1 VRHGGIGLQ
10 RRRRGRGFSY
20 LDVDGTPVK
29 DTETLERIRSLA
41 IPPAWT
47 DVWICPDPDGH
58 LQATGR
64 DAAGRLQYRYH
75 PRWRANRDERK
86 FERIETFAERL
97 PEIRDAFRGDL
108 EGSDLSRG
116 RVLGC
121 AVALL
126 DDGLF
131 RIGSE
136 DYARRNGSFGL
147 ATLLKEHVTVS
158 GGEARFDFPA
168 KSGVRRRFTLDDPDV
183 VAVVSRLKRR
193 RNGGEELLA
202 YRDNGEWHDVRSS
215 DINAYLKELAGGAA
229 SAKDFRTWHATV
241 LAAVR
246 VAVAASEDPPGSPRR
261 VMSRVAREVSEALG
275 NTPAVARN
283 SYIDPR
289 VFDRYERGETILPAL
304 QRIGARDRDDSRIRG
319 EIEAAVL
326 ALLRGEHAGS
336 VAA

>member
-1 VRHGGIGLQ
+1 M
-10 RRRRGRGFSY
+10 
-20 LDVDGTPVK
+20 K
-29 DTETLERIRSLA
+29 DPETLERIRSLA

-47 DVWICPDPDGH
+47 DVWICPNPDGH

-97 PEIRDAFRGDL
+97 PEIRRAFRKDL
-108 EGSDLSRG
+108 RTTDLSRQ

-126 DDGLF
+126 DEGLF

-158 GGEARFDFPA
+158 GQEARFDFPA
-168 KSGVRRRFTLDDPDV
+168 KSGVRRRMIVNDPDV
-183 VAVVSRLKRR
+183 VAVVRRLKRR
-193 RNGGEELLA
+193 RNGGVELLA
-202 YRDNGEWHDVRSS
+202 FRDGDRWHDVRSS
-215 DINAYLKELAGGAA
+215 DINAYLKDLAGEDA

-246 VAVAASEDPPGSPRR
+246 LAVAASEDPPGAPRR
-261 VMSRVAREVSEALG
+261 VMSRVAREVSDALG

-289 VFDRYERGETILPAL
+289 VFDRYERQETIVSELRRVEGADLEDPAV
-304 QRIGARDRDDSRIRG
+304 RDR
-319 EIEAAVL
+319 IEAAVL
-326 ALLRGEHAGS
+326 ALLRGEPGVS
-336 VAA
+336 AAA